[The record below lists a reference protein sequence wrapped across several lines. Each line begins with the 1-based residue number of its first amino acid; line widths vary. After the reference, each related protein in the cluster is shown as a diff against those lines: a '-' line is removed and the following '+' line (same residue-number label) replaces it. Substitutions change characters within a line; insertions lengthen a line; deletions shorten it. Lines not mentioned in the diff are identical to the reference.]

1 MNQRTKRYILS
12 VALAYAALTLV
23 MALIGFGLIP
33 AGPFALIAL
42 DLALIWVNVASCK
55 WLLDK
60 AIDVSGIPKD
70 KAYGYYQSILSRK
83 PRNRRRYWHRWVAER
98 TENYEEFL
106 YWDRWAGYSTV
117 PAALFPLLCIFSVS
131 PGLKWLPNALL
142 IAIPVYCLV
151 MAYLGFRYHS
161 QPK

>member
-1 MNQRTKRYILS
+1 MNQQTKRYILNL
-12 VALAYAALTLV
+12 ALAYAALALV

-33 AGPFALIAL
+33 AGPAVLILL
-42 DLALIWVNVASCK
+42 DVALIWVNVASCK

-60 AIDVSGIPKD
+60 AIDISGIPRD

-83 PRNRRRYWHRWVAER
+83 PRNRRRYWHRWVAQR
-98 TENYEEFL
+98 AENFEEFL

-117 PAALFPLLCIFSVS
+117 PAALFPVLCILSVS

-142 IAIPVYCLV
+142 VAIPVYCLV
-151 MAYLGFRYHS
+151 MAYFGFRYHS
-161 QPK
+161 QSN